1 MRLDIPQILDN
12 SMALSGAAGMMLLD
26 LDLERLS
33 RHMSYSL
40 TFFKE
45 GLHGALY
52 RGVIWGLLRVILV
65 VETIAYSL
73 YG

>member
-26 LDLERLS
+26 LYLERLS

-40 TFFKE
+40 TSFKE
-45 GLHGALY
+45 GLH
-52 RGVIWGLLRVILV
+52 RGVIWGLLRGILGIQ
-65 VETIAYSL
+65 TIAYSS